1 MGIDTDLNI
10 DPYFDDFDDTKQFNR
25 ILFKPAVALQA
36 RELTQ
41 LQTILQK
48 QVERFG
54 SNIFKEGTIISGCNI
69 SLRNDLQYVKISD
82 QSDFITFVNE
92 VVEDDISYTLR
103 GETSGLN
110 AEVIFAVNGFET
122 KVPDLKTVFIKYL
135 DTDVATGAKQ
145 FISGESVTVLDSDEN
160 VVYSFTV
167 SSVANHVGKSAGVS
181 IEEGIIYQKGHF
193 IFVEAQ
199 FVIVSKYN
207 NEPDGVS
214 VGFVV
219 QENIIT
225 SNQDSSLLDN
235 AQGFNNLNA
244 PGADRLQLKP
254 ILTAIAT
261 ASEPETFFAIIR
273 YNNGN
278 ATQIRD
284 VTQFNSIATELARRT
299 YEESGNYVVRGLNTK
314 VEAYVDGA
322 NTNYYATVEP
332 GKAFVL
338 GYEVKNV
345 GKLYFPLEG
354 SEITVSKANQSI
366 GVQYGGYYEYD
377 YTNGGTL
384 NAFELDGARYDLKDA
399 GGSVIGKCSIKNV
412 EQGKIYVYAVEK
424 NSGEENTSVAK
435 IADTTLS
442 SNTAT
447 NLIEPFNTELI
458 FDTGKLTMKDVTNL
472 SFTKRIKEAIS
483 PAATTFTI
491 SATANVKP
499 LTSNIVVLDGTS
511 NIITFTSATY
521 DGEDV
526 DISGLSA
533 SDAAFVYYDAIVDNY
548 QEDSLE
554 ELDVYLYTTLSNGEA
569 SLGIPNCIRLLE
581 VKEVT
586 SGTTVGDDVT
596 SKLKLIVNQKP
607 GFYDLS
613 RIRLKVGESL
623 AYSTVRVKVKALRR
637 TSLYGSGYLTANSYD
652 GVNKKILPFYPAP
665 SGKVYNLVNSIDFRP
680 YANPVVP
687 YSLGIAG
694 AGTVSVSAVTIV
706 SGVNPI
712 ANSSRILMDQEFYS
726 PRIDNIVIDS
736 AGSFQLV
743 KGIPSENPS
752 RPVVGNAFP
761 ITEIFIPGNELSVS
775 SDNPIR
781 VKKISTKGYTMKDI
795 EYIDT
800 KIDRLT
806 EIVSLSLLENQT
818 KDYFIPDAQGLNRF
832 KNGILVDQFKDSNIA
847 DLTNTQF
854 RSGIDPSYTVG
865 TPAFKSFP
873 INLKYSSGSNIDS
886 GYSDVVS
893 ISNTGTQR
901 IIDQPYATRFRKL
914 VTNGFNYKGSAFIY
928 PQFDSNY
935 NVVSAPAINVDID
948 KSATNNLSLIDTL
961 LEYIPL
967 TQSTS
972 KLKRS
977 SYGSSIYEVTT
988 TTTDVDIQRRE
999 AVTEKVGDFVTDVR
1013 IKPYMQAKRIKV
1025 LVSGLRPNTR
1035 HYFYFAKRAVN
1046 DYVYPGSL
1054 SSATQSANLVQ
1065 VNGVAGSAVT
1075 SNSNGLLLAVFDV
1088 PSNQFFV
1095 GENELEIVD
1104 VNTYSSISSAQTS
1117 YAKVTYYAYNY
1128 DLEKT
1133 SINYTTR
1140 PVEFDVNST
1149 TTTTDNVVRNEI
1161 DDSNE
1166 NEGRGPEGYD

>member
-10 DPYFDDFDDTKQFNR
+10 DPYFDDFDDAKQFNR

-82 QSDFITFVNE
+82 QSDFITFVND
-92 VVEDDISYTLR
+92 VVQDDIAYTLR

-110 AEVIFAVNGFET
+110 AEVIFTVNGFET

-135 DTDVATGAKQ
+135 DTNVSTGAKQ
-145 FISGESVTVLDSDEN
+145 FISGESVTVLDSSEN

-244 PGADRLQLKP
+244 PGADRLQLRP
-254 ILTAIAT
+254 ILTSIAT

-314 VEAYVDGA
+314 VEAYVDGS
-322 NTNYYATVEP
+322 NTNYYATLEP

-366 GVQYGGYYEYD
+366 GVEYGGYYAYD
-377 YTNGGTL
+377 YANNDFL
-384 NAFELDGARYDLKDA
+384 DSFDLDGTRYNLKDDA
-399 GGSVIGKCSIKNV
+399 NTTIGTCSIKNV

-424 NSGEENTSVAK
+424 NGGEENTPVAK

-491 SATANVKP
+491 SAAANVKP
-499 LTSNIVVLDGTS
+499 LTSNIVVLDSTS
-511 NIITFTSATY
+511 NIITFTSASY
-521 DGEDV
+521 SGENV
-526 DISGLSA
+526 VVSGLSA
-533 SDAAFVYYDAIVDNY
+533 SDAAFVYYDAIIDNY

-554 ELDVYLYTTLSNGEA
+554 ELDVYLYTTLSSGEA
-569 SLGIPNCIRLLE
+569 SLGIPNCIQLLE

-586 SGTTVGDDVT
+586 SGNTVGDDVT
-596 SKLKLIVNQKP
+596 TKLKLIVNQKP

-623 AYSTVRVKVKALRR
+623 AYSTVRVKVKALKR

-652 GVNKKILPFYPAP
+652 AVNKKILPFYPAP

-680 YANPVVP
+680 YANPVVA
-687 YSLGIAG
+687 YSLGVAG

-775 SDNPIR
+775 GDNPIR
-781 VKKISTKGYTMKDI
+781 VKKTSTKGYTMKDI

-901 IIDQPYATRFRKL
+901 IINQPYATRFRKL

-935 NVVSAPAINVDID
+935 NVVSAPAINIDID

-977 SYGSSIYEVTT
+977 SYGSSVYEVTT
-988 TTTDVDIQRRE
+988 TTTDVDSQRRE

-1075 SNSNGLLLAVFDV
+1075 SDSNGLLLAVFDV

-1104 VNTYSSISSAQTS
+1104 VNAYTSIPSNQTS
-1117 YAKVTYYAYNY
+1117 YAKITYYAYNY

-1149 TTTTDNVVRNEI
+1149 TTTTDNVVRNEFSY
-1161 DDSNE
+1161 DSDNDSSQ
-1166 NEGRGPEGYD
+1166 GGP